1 MRLSLQRQQ
10 HPPERLNQS
19 FSTLPSRHAILE
31 LLLALAVGCAIGLVV
46 IISTRFVENW
56 KLVVGVVGGPAF
68 VYLTLRWPEYSVL
81 ALVALTNGLINTS
94 WMPLLG
100 VGSASVH
107 IQEIMLALLVGLL
120 IFRSA
125 TWRDYRLR
133 NSPLSIPIL
142 IFLIVIFL
150 SMFNSFFAL
159 GTSIKTLVQRGRN
172 LTLWAAFFPV
182 VHLLRDRAM
191 LGRFIFGLWII
202 TGLLAFG
209 VMLRIVYPGLH
220 PIIFPVEIE
229 QLRTAGTQFS
239 GVGRVFQYRGGPML
253 YAMLPVIVGT
263 LAFTP
268 RSQMTKL
275 RYLVLVG
282 LLGLVVNWLFR
293 SFQRSMWVSSALV
306 LFLLFLMMTNRDRM
320 RLIQRMFPLMIIMLV
335 GIVIYWRM
343 FPYETE
349 KLWEASFG
357 RIASLA
363 SGTNLARTDDS
374 VDWRII
380 ETEHA
385 LRSIRKHPLL
395 GIGPGS
401 EYRPPLEREILWNE
415 YGLRWYIHN
424 AYLWITV
431 LIGFAGLLPFLALS
445 ALYLFRTA
453 FYWRSIDDPFLRAV
467 YLGLG
472 LSFLGQMISNNT
484 QPTFFDGPGQ
494 SIYPTMMGVSEAI
507 FYITRRGRTAL

>member
-1 MRLSLQRQQ
+1 MRLSLQRQKHTIDRLH
-10 HPPERLNQS
+10 HPVS
-19 FSTLPSRHAILE
+19 YLPPRRAILD
-31 LLLALAVGCAIGLVV
+31 LLLALLVGCGIGV
-46 IISTRFVENW
+46 IVIVSTHFIENW
-56 KLVVGVVGGPAF
+56 KLVAGLVGGPAF
-68 VYLTLRWPEYSVL
+68 IIMTLRWPEYGLL
-81 ALVALTNGLINTS
+81 ALVALTNGLINTN

-100 VGSASVH
+100 FGPASVH
-107 IQEIMLALLVGLL
+107 IQEIMLGVLIGLLVM
-120 IFRSA
+120 RSSI
-125 TWRDYRLR
+125 WQDYRLR

-142 IFLIVIFL
+142 IFLIVIVL
-150 SMFNSFFAL
+150 SMLNSFFAL
-159 GTSIKTLVQRGRN
+159 GGSIKTLVQRGRN
-172 LTLWAAFFPV
+172 LMLWSMFFPV

-191 LGRFIFGLWII
+191 LGRFITGLWII

-253 YAMLPVIVGT
+253 YAMLPVLVAT

-268 RSQMTKL
+268 RSQMSTF
-275 RYLVLVG
+275 RYLALTL

-306 LFLLFLMMTNRDRM
+306 LILLFLIMTSRDRM
-320 RLIQRMFPLMIIMLV
+320 RLIHRLFPIGVMMLIA
-335 GIVIYWRM
+335 IVAYWRI
-343 FPYETE
+343 FPNETE
-349 KLWEASFG
+349 QLWEASFG
-357 RIASLA
+357 RIASLT
-363 SGTNLARTDDS
+363 SGANLARTDDS

-380 ETEHA
+380 ETDYA
-385 LRSIRKHPLL
+385 LRSIRENPLL

-431 LIGFAGLLPFLALS
+431 LLGFAGLLPFLALS
-445 ALYLFRTA
+445 ALYVLRTVY
-453 FYWRSIDDPFLRAV
+453 FWRFIDDPFFRAV

-472 LSFLGQMISNNT
+472 LSFFGQLISNNT

-494 SIYPTMMGVSEAI
+494 SIYPTIVGVSEAI
-507 FYITRRGRTAL
+507 LYLSRQERTAL